1 MALACS
7 IEDAAIREK
16 KMGSISLRNAGLV
29 ATETLFNNLNFVIGD
44 GDRVGLVA
52 GNGRGKTT
60 LLKAMVGQGELTA
73 GDIVRSRG
81 LQVGYVEQDMPPAS
95 MGLTLYNAVLE
106 ALPAADRE
114 TDSWRVDVVLDEF
127 QTPAAMRHRKLT
139 ELSGG
144 WQRIALIAR
153 CWVLQPDALLLDEPT
168 NHLDLGKLVQLEHWV
183 NEAARNIPVVIASHD
198 REFLDATTNRT
209 LFLRPDQSH
218 YFALPY
224 SKARIALAE
233 ADEAAEAKRERDL
246 KEVSR
251 LRKQAAKLTN
261 IGINSGSDLLVVK
274 SKYLRERAEKI
285 ETAVLSLHKER
296 SGEIKLGNSGAQAK
310 VMAAI
315 DNVDVT
321 TPAGDK
327 LFRIDKLHIFQ
338 GDRLVILGRNGT
350 GKSQF
355 MGLLHRAMTGT
366 DMAGIRISPQVVPG
380 YVDQAMSFLPD
391 KRSPLDYITG
401 AFNEGDQRSKSLLA
415 AAGFPLEKQD
425 RPIAQLSFGQRAR
438 LGLLAMRLL
447 QPNFYLL
454 DEPTNHVDIP
464 GQERLEEEI
473 LAHGATCI
481 LVSHDRSFVLG
492 LGSRF
497 LVIEGKRLREV
508 DGPEGFFVEM
518 AREVG

>member
-1 MALACS
+1 
-7 IEDAAIREK
+7 
-16 KMGSISLRNAGLV
+16 MGSISLRNAGLV
-29 ATETLFNNLNFVIGD
+29 ATDTLFSNLNFVVAD

-60 LLKAMVGQGELTA
+60 LLRAIVGQGELTS

-81 LQVGYVEQDMPPAS
+81 LQVGYVEQDMPPKS
-95 MGLTLYNAVLE
+95 MSLTLYDAVLE
-106 ALPAADRE
+106 ALPVADRE

-127 QTPAAMRHRKLT
+127 ETPEAMRNRKLT

-168 NHLDLGKLVQLEHWV
+168 NHLDLGKLYQLETWI
-183 NEAARNIPVVIASHD
+183 NQAARNIPVIIASHD
-198 REFLDATTNRT
+198 RQFLDATTNRT
-209 LFLRPDQSH
+209 LFLRPDVSH

-224 SKARIALAE
+224 SKARVALAE
-233 ADEAAEAKRERDL
+233 ADEAAEAKREKDL

-261 IGINSGSDLLVVK
+261 VGINSGSDLLLVK

-285 ETAVLSLHKER
+285 ETAALSVHKER
-296 SGEIKLGNSGAQAK
+296 SGEIRLGNSGAQAK
-310 VMAAI
+310 VLVAI
-315 DNVDVT
+315 ENRDVT
-321 TPAGDK
+321 TPVGDK

-366 DMAGIRISPQVVPG
+366 ETQGVRISPQVVPG
-380 YVDQAMSFLPD
+380 YIDQAMSFLPD

-401 AFNEGDQRSKSLLA
+401 EFDEGDQRSKSLLA
-415 AAGFPLEKQD
+415 AAGFPVEKQE
-425 RPIAQLSFGQRAR
+425 RPIAELSFGQRAR
-438 LGLLAMRLL
+438 LGLLALRLL

-464 GQERLEEEI
+464 GQERLEDEI

-481 LVSHDRSFVLG
+481 LVSHDRSFVRG
-492 LGSRF
+492 LGNRF
-497 LVIEGKRLREV
+497 LLIDGKRIKEV
-508 DGPEGFFVEM
+508 ENPEDFFAAM
-518 AREVG
+518 AEEQM

>member
-1 MALACS
+1 
-7 IEDAAIREK
+7 
-16 KMGSISLRNAGLV
+16 MGSISLRNAGLV
-29 ATETLFNNLNFVIGD
+29 ATDTLFANLNFVIAD

-60 LLKAMVGQGELTA
+60 LLRAMAGQGELTS
-73 GDIVRSRG
+73 GDITRSRG
-81 LQVGYVEQDMPPAS
+81 LTVGYVEQDMPPAS
-95 MGLTLYNAVLE
+95 MGLTLYDAVLE
-106 ALPAADRE
+106 ALPPADRD

-127 QTPAAMRHRKLT
+127 ETPPAMRNRKLT

-168 NHLDLGKLVQLEHWV
+168 NHLDLGKLFQLENWI
-183 NEAARNIPVVIASHD
+183 NQAARNIPVIIASHD
-198 REFLDATTNRT
+198 RQFLDATTNRT
-209 LFLRPDQSH
+209 LFLRPDASH
-218 YFALPY
+218 YFPLSY

-233 ADEAAEAKRERDL
+233 LDEAAEAKREKDL
-246 KEVSR
+246 KEVGR

-274 SKYLRERAEKI
+274 SKYLRERAAKI

-296 SGEIKLGNSGAQAK
+296 SGEIKLGNSGAQAR
-310 VMAAI
+310 VMLALE
-315 DNVDVT
+315 NVEVT
-321 TPAGDK
+321 SPVGDK
-327 LFRIDKLHIFQ
+327 LFRIDKLHVFQ

-355 MGLLHRAMTGT
+355 IGLVHRAMQGAETP
-366 DMAGIRISPQVVPG
+366 GIRVSPQVVPG
-380 YVDQAMSFLPD
+380 YVDQAMSFLPA
-391 KRSPLDYITG
+391 KASPLGYITSS
-401 AFNEGDQRSKSLLA
+401 FNEGDQRSKSLLA
-415 AAGFPLEKQD
+415 AAGFALEKQD
-425 RPIAQLSFGQRAR
+425 RPMTELSFGQRAR
-438 LGLLAMRLL
+438 LGLLAIRLK

-464 GQERLEEEI
+464 GQEALEDEI

-481 LVSHDRSFVLG
+481 LVSHDRSFVRG

-497 LVIEGKRLREV
+497 FLIEKKRFKEV
-508 DGPEGFFVEM
+508 ESPEPHFAEM
-518 AREVG
+518 ALEAEQ

>member
-1 MALACS
+1 
-7 IEDAAIREK
+7 
-16 KMGSISLRNAGLV
+16 MGSISLRNAGLV
-29 ATETLFNNLNFVIGD
+29 ASETLFSNLNVVLGD

-60 LLKAMVGQGELTA
+60 LLRAMAGQGELTA

-81 LQVGYVEQDMPPAS
+81 LQMGYVEQDMPKQS
-95 MGLTLYNAVLE
+95 MGLTLHEAVLE
-106 ALPAADRE
+106 ALPAVDRE
-114 TDSWRVDVVLDEF
+114 TDCWRVDVVLDEF
-127 QTPAAMRHRKLT
+127 QTPEAMRHRKLT

-153 CWVLQPDALLLDEPT
+153 CWVTQPDALLLDEPT
-168 NHLDLGKLVQLEHWV
+168 NHLDLGKLVQLENWI
-183 NEAARNIPVVIASHD
+183 NRAIGNIPVVIASHD
-198 REFLDATTNRT
+198 REFLDVTTNRT

-233 ADEAAEAKRERDL
+233 ADEAAEAQRERDL

-285 ETAVLSLHKER
+285 ETRVLSVHKER

-315 DNVDVT
+315 EDVEVRA
-321 TPAGDK
+321 PSGDK

-338 GDRLVILGRNGT
+338 GDRLVILGRNGA

-355 MGLLHRAMTGT
+355 MGLLHRAMRGEET
-366 DMAGIRISPQVVPG
+366 AGIRISPQVVPG

-425 RPIAQLSFGQRAR
+425 RPIGQLSFGQRAR

-454 DEPTNHVDIP
+454 DEPTNHVDIA

-473 LAHGATCI
+473 LAHGATCV
-481 LVSHDRSFVLG
+481 LVSHDRSFVRG

-497 LVIEGKRLREV
+497 LVIEGKRLKEM
-508 DGPEGFFVEM
+508 DGPEGFFAEM
-518 AREVG
+518 AAELG

>member
-1 MALACS
+1 
-7 IEDAAIREK
+7 
-16 KMGSISLRNAGLV
+16 MGSISLRNAGLV
-29 ATETLFNNLNFVIGD
+29 ATDTLFSNLSFVIAD

-60 LLKAMVGQGELTA
+60 LLRAIVGQGELTS

-81 LQVGYVEQDMPPAS
+81 LQVGYVEQDMPAAS
-95 MGLTLYNAVLE
+95 MGLTLYDAVLE
-106 ALPAADRE
+106 ALPEADRD

-127 QTPAAMRHRKLT
+127 ETPDAMRHRPLNQ
-139 ELSGG
+139 LSGG

-168 NHLDLGKLVQLEHWV
+168 NHLDLGKLYQLENWL
-183 NEAARNIPVVIASHD
+183 NQAARNIPVIIASHD
-198 REFLDATTNRT
+198 RQFLDATTNRT
-209 LFLRPDQSH
+209 LFLRPDNSH

-224 SKARIALAE
+224 TKARVALAE
-233 ADEAAEAKRERDL
+233 ADEFAEAKREKDL

-274 SKYLRERAEKI
+274 SKYLRERAAKI

-296 SGEIKLGNSGAQAK
+296 SGEIRLGNSGAQAK
-310 VMAAI
+310 VMVAI
-315 DNVDVT
+315 ENVDVT
-321 TPAGDK
+321 TPSGDK

-355 MGLLHRAMTGT
+355 MGLIHRAMTGIDT
-366 DMAGIRISPQVVPG
+366 SGIRVSPQVVPG

-391 KRSPLDYITG
+391 KRSPIDYITG
-401 AFNEGDQRSKSLLA
+401 QFDQGDQRSKSLLA
-415 AAGFPLEKQD
+415 AAGFALEKQD
-425 RPIAQLSFGQRAR
+425 RPIAELSFGQRAR
-438 LGLLAMRLL
+438 LGLLALRLL
-447 QPNFYLL
+447 EPNFYLL

-464 GQERLEEEI
+464 GQERLEDEI

-481 LVSHDRSFVLG
+481 LVSHDRSFVRG
-492 LGSRF
+492 LGNRF
-497 LVIEGKRLREV
+497 LLIDGKRLKEI
-508 DGPEGFFVEM
+508 DGPEQFFSAM
-518 AREVG
+518 AEEKG

>member
-1 MALACS
+1 MAG
-7 IEDAAIREK
+7 AALREI

-29 ATETLFNNLNFVIGD
+29 ASETPFSNLNFVIGD
-44 GDRVGLVA
+44 GDCVGLVA

-60 LLKAMVGQGELTA
+60 LLKAMAGQGELTA

-81 LQVGYVEQDMPPAS
+81 LQVGYVEQDMPKES
-95 MGLTLYNAVLE
+95 MGLTLFDAVLE
-106 ALPAADRE
+106 VLTPADRE

-127 QTPAAMRHRKLT
+127 QAPSAMRNRTLT

-153 CWVLQPDALLLDEPT
+153 CWVRQPDALLLDEPT
-168 NHLDLGKLVQLEHWV
+168 NHLDLGKLVQLENWLR
-183 NEAARNIPVVIASHD
+183 EAARNIPVVIASHD
-198 REFLDATTNRT
+198 REFLDVTTNRT

-274 SKYLRERAEKI
+274 SKYLRERAHKI
-285 ETAVLSLHKER
+285 ETAVLSVHKER
-296 SGEIKLGNSGAQAK
+296 SGEIRLGNSGAQAK
-310 VMAAI
+310 VMVAI
-315 DNVDVT
+315 EDVEVRS
-321 TPAGDK
+321 PAGDK

-355 MGLLHRAMTGT
+355 MGLLHRAMTGQET
-366 DMAGIRISPQVVPG
+366 AGIRISPQVVPG

-391 KRSPLDYITG
+391 RRSLLDYITVT
-401 AFNEGDQRSKSLLA
+401 FNEGDQRSVSLLA
-415 AAGFPLEKQD
+415 AAGFPPEKQD
-425 RPIAQLSFGQRAR
+425 WPIGQLSFGQRAR

-447 QPNFYLL
+447 KPNFYLL

-464 GQERLEEEI
+464 GQERLEAEI
-473 LAHGATCI
+473 LEHGATCV
-481 LVSHDRSFVLG
+481 LVSHDRSFVRR

-497 LVIEGKRLREV
+497 LVIEGRRLKEV
-508 DGPEGFFVEM
+508 DGPEAFFAEM
-518 AREVG
+518 AAEVE

>member
-1 MALACS
+1 
-7 IEDAAIREK
+7 
-16 KMGSISLRNAGLV
+16 MGSISLRNAGLV
-29 ATETLFNNLNFVIGD
+29 ATDTLFSNLNFVIAD

-60 LLKAMVGQGELTA
+60 LLRAIVGQGELTS

-81 LQVGYVEQDMPPAS
+81 LQVGYVEQDMPAAS
-95 MGLTLYNAVLE
+95 MGLTLYGAVLE
-106 ALPAADRE
+106 ALPAADRD

-127 QTPAAMRHRKLT
+127 ETPDAMRHRPLNQ
-139 ELSGG
+139 LSGG

-168 NHLDLGKLVQLEHWV
+168 NHLDLGKLYQLENWI
-183 NEAARNIPVVIASHD
+183 NQAARNIPVIIASHD
-198 REFLDATTNRT
+198 RQFLDATTNRT
-209 LFLRPDQSH
+209 LFLRPDTSH

-224 SKARIALAE
+224 TKARVALAE
-233 ADEAAEAKRERDL
+233 ADEFAEAKREKDL

-274 SKYLRERAEKI
+274 SKYLRERAAKI
-285 ETAVLSLHKER
+285 ETAVLSLHKEK
-296 SGEIKLGNSGAQAK
+296 SGEIRLGNSGAQAK
-310 VMAAI
+310 VMVAI
-315 DNVDVT
+315 ENVDVT
-321 TPAGDK
+321 TPPGDK

-355 MGLLHRAMTGT
+355 MGLIHRAMTGT
-366 DMAGIRISPQVVPG
+366 ETPGVRVSPQVVPG
-380 YVDQAMSFLPD
+380 YVDQAMSFLPN

-401 AFNEGDQRSKSLLA
+401 QFDKGDQRSTALLA

-425 RPIAQLSFGQRAR
+425 RPIAELSFGQRAR
-438 LGLLAMRLL
+438 LGLLALRLL
-447 QPNFYLL
+447 EPNFYLL

-464 GQERLEEEI
+464 GQERLEDEI

-481 LVSHDRSFVLG
+481 LVSHDRSFVRG

-497 LVIEGKRLREV
+497 FVIEGRRLKEV
-508 DGPEGFFVEM
+508 DGPEQFFATM
-518 AREVG
+518 AEEADG

>member
-1 MALACS
+1 
-7 IEDAAIREK
+7 
-16 KMGSISLRNAGLV
+16 MGSISLRNAGLV
-29 ATETLFNNLNFVIGD
+29 ATDTLFSNLNFVISD

-60 LLKAMVGQGELTA
+60 LLRAIVGQGELTS

-81 LQVGYVEQDMPPAS
+81 LQVGYVEQDMPPSS
-95 MGLTLYNAVLE
+95 MGLTLYDAVLE
-106 ALPAADRE
+106 ALPVADRE

-127 QTPAAMRHRKLT
+127 ETPDAMRHRPLNQ
-139 ELSGG
+139 LSGG

-168 NHLDLGKLVQLEHWV
+168 NHLDLGKLYQLENWI
-183 NEAARNIPVVIASHD
+183 NQAARNIPVIIASHD
-198 REFLDATTNRT
+198 RQFLDATTNRT
-209 LFLRPDQSH
+209 LFLRPDASH

-224 SKARIALAE
+224 SKARVALAE
-233 ADEAAEAKRERDL
+233 ADEFAEAKREKDL

-285 ETAVLSLHKER
+285 ESAVLSLHKER
-296 SGEIKLGNSGAQAK
+296 SGEIKLGNSGAQAR
-310 VMAAI
+310 VMVAI
-315 DNVDVT
+315 ENVEVT
-321 TPAGDK
+321 TPPGEK

-355 MGLLHRAMTGT
+355 MGMIHRAMTGT
-366 DMAGIRISPQVVPG
+366 EIAGIRVSPQVVPG
-380 YVDQAMSFLPD
+380 YVDQAMSFLPN

-401 AFNEGDQRSKSLLA
+401 QFDQGDQRSKSLLA
-415 AAGFPLEKQD
+415 GAGFPLEKQD
-425 RPIAQLSFGQRAR
+425 RPIAELSFGQRAR
-438 LGLLAMRLL
+438 LGLLALRLL

-464 GQERLEEEI
+464 GQERLEDEI
-473 LAHGATCI
+473 LTHGATCI
-481 LVSHDRSFVLG
+481 LVSHDRSFVRG

-497 LVIEGKRLREV
+497 LLIEGKRLKEV
-508 DGPEGFFVEM
+508 DGPEPFFAAM
-518 AREVG
+518 AEAEG

>member
-1 MALACS
+1 
-7 IEDAAIREK
+7 
-16 KMGSISLRNAGLV
+16 MGSISLRNAGLV
-29 ATETLFNNLNFVIGD
+29 ATDTLFSNLNLVIGD

-60 LLKAMVGQGELTA
+60 LLRAMAGQGELTS

-81 LQVGYVEQDMPPAS
+81 LTIGYVEQDMPAAM
-95 MGLTLYNAVLE
+95 MGMTLYEAVLH
-106 ALPAADRE
+106 ALPPADRD

-127 QTPAAMRHRKLT
+127 ETPEAMRGRRLS

-168 NHLDLGKLVQLEHWV
+168 NHLDLGKLFQLETWI
-183 NEAARNIPVVIASHD
+183 NQAARNIPVVIASHD
-198 REFLDATTNRT
+198 RQFLDATTTRT
-209 LFLRPDQSH
+209 LFLRPDESH
-218 YFALPY
+218 VFALPY
-224 SKARIALAE
+224 SRARVAMAE
-233 ADEAAEAKRERDL
+233 ADEAAQAKRERDL

-285 ETAVLSLHKER
+285 ESAVLSLHKER
-296 SGEIKLGNSGAQAK
+296 SGDIRLGNSGAQAR
-310 VMAAI
+310 VMLAI
-315 DNVDVT
+315 ENLEVT
-321 TPAGDK
+321 SPPGDK

-355 MGLLHRAMTGT
+355 IGLLHRAM
-366 DMAGIRISPQVVPG
+366 AGIDKPGIRVSPQIVPG
-380 YVDQAMSFLPD
+380 YVDQAMSFLPA
-391 KRSPLDYITG
+391 RESPLGYITG
-401 AFNEGDQRSKSLLA
+401 RFDQGDQRSKSLLA
-415 AAGFPLEKQD
+415 AAGFAVETQE
-425 RPIAQLSFGQRAR
+425 RPIAELSFGQRAR
-438 LGLLAMRLL
+438 LGLLAIRLL
-447 QPNFYLL
+447 EPNFYLL
-454 DEPTNHVDIP
+454 DEPTNHVDIL

-481 LVSHDRSFVLG
+481 LVSHDRSFVRG
-492 LGSRF
+492 LGNRF
-497 LVIEGKRLREV
+497 LLIENRRLTEV
-508 DGPEGFFVEM
+508 DGPELHFAAM
-518 AREVG
+518 AREAS

>member
-1 MALACS
+1 
-7 IEDAAIREK
+7 
-16 KMGSISLRNAGLV
+16 MGSISLRNAGLV
-29 ATETLFNNLNFVIGD
+29 ATDTLFSNLNLVIGD

-60 LLKAMVGQGELTA
+60 LLRAMAGQGELTS

-81 LQVGYVEQDMPPAS
+81 LTIGYVEQDMPAAM
-95 MGLTLYNAVLE
+95 MGMTLYEAVLH
-106 ALPAADRE
+106 ALPPADRD

-127 QTPAAMRHRKLT
+127 ETPEAMRGRRLS

-168 NHLDLGKLVQLEHWV
+168 NHLDLGKLFQLETWI
-183 NEAARNIPVVIASHD
+183 NQAARNIPVIIASHD
-198 REFLDATTNRT
+198 RQFLDATTTRT
-209 LFLRPDQSH
+209 LFLRPDESH
-218 YFALPY
+218 VFALPY
-224 SKARIALAE
+224 SRARVAMAE
-233 ADEAAEAKRERDL
+233 ADEAAQAKRERDL

-285 ETAVLSLHKER
+285 ESAVLSLHKER
-296 SGEIKLGNSGAQAK
+296 SGDIRLGNSGAQAR
-310 VMAAI
+310 VMLAI
-315 DNVDVT
+315 ENLEVT
-321 TPAGDK
+321 SPPGDK

-355 MGLLHRAMTGT
+355 IGLLHRAM
-366 DMAGIRISPQVVPG
+366 AGIDKPGIRVSPQIVPG
-380 YVDQAMSFLPD
+380 YVDQAMSFLPA
-391 KRSPLDYITG
+391 RESPLGYITG
-401 AFNEGDQRSKSLLA
+401 RFDQGDQRSKSLLA
-415 AAGFPLEKQD
+415 AAGFAVETQE
-425 RPIAQLSFGQRAR
+425 RPIAELSFGQRAR
-438 LGLLAMRLL
+438 LGLLAIRLL
-447 QPNFYLL
+447 EPNFYLL
-454 DEPTNHVDIP
+454 DEPTNHVDIL

-481 LVSHDRSFVLG
+481 LVSHDRSFVRG
-492 LGSRF
+492 LGNRF
-497 LVIEGKRLREV
+497 LLIENRRLTEV
-508 DGPEGFFVEM
+508 DGPELHFAAM
-518 AREVG
+518 AREAS